1 MAVIGYARTS
11 TTEQNIEPQV
21 ELLKAAG
28 CDRNLP
34 RAKERGRFYPSRT
47 SEYD

>member
-1 MAVIGYARTS
+1 MAVISYARTS

-28 CDRNLP
+28 CDRITGYQRMIHPTL
-34 RAKERGRFYPSRT
+34 
-47 SEYD
+47 